1 MPKTDKD
8 SQPTNATNT
17 LADPIKELKNLIE
30 EKFANLEQRITL
42 AENKTSSQY
51 VDIRNSISA
60 VEKSAILA
68 IKLGEFNPSLIS
80 ENTEKITSHT
90 FNTDQLNARILD
102 LEKSLKIVQGDLDA
116 TRNRNLRKTFI
127 F

>member
-1 MPKTDKD
+1 MPKTSKD

-30 EKFANLEQRITL
+30 EKVANLERRITL

-68 IKLGEFNPSLIS
+68 IKLGEFNSSLIS
-80 ENTEKITSHT
+80 EDTEKITLHT
-90 FNTDQLNARILD
+90 FNTDQLNARITD
-102 LEKSLKIVQGDLDA
+102 LENPLKIVQGDLNA
-116 TRNRNLRKTFI
+116 TRNRSLRKTFI